1 MQNVIVGNLWPVIR
15 DRIYQILGLPL
26 VVTGNIVSWIVIG
39 RECSLSDVT
48 AYWHNFS
55 LSSITLGTVDIVVDI
70 QKSDF
75 SSLLWWIECAY
86 DSVVGTLNYCLIC
99 LVKKFGFCIMGIFSF
114 TSVIST
120 FCLESSTSFLFL
132 FKWCTFCVSWLLQFV
147 NCSFRMC

>member
-1 MQNVIVGNLWPVIR
+1 MQNVIVGTLWPVIR

-70 QKSDF
+70 QMNQ
-75 SSLLWWIECAY
+75 I
-86 DSVVGTLNYCLIC
+86 
-99 LVKKFGFCIMGIFSF
+99 LVLYYGG
-114 TSVIST
+114 
-120 FCLESSTSFLFL
+120 
-132 FKWCTFCVSWLLQFV
+132 
-147 NCSFRMC
+147 